1 MTQDPAP
8 ISIVVPVLNEGDVL
22 LELASA
28 LRSVNASDK
37 IIVDGG
43 SAEDTADILAQI
55 NRQDGYRII
64 HSKPGR
70 ARQMNAGAALAHG
83 EILVFLHADT
93 HLPANIPAL
102 LAPVLS
108 GEYDWGRFD
117 VQFDDEHPLMRMVS
131 WLMNTRSRITAI
143 ATGDQAIF
151 VRTKI
156 FRELG
161 GFTIIPLMED
171 IDLCRRLRKI
181 GRPLCLG
188 EAVTTSARRWRQNGI
203 LRTIFL
209 MWGLRLGFWLGI
221 PPNRLARWYRHSRE

>member
-1 MTQDPAP
+1 
-8 ISIVVPVLNEGDVL
+8 
-22 LELASA
+22 
-28 LRSVNASDK
+28 
-37 IIVDGG
+37 
-43 SAEDTADILAQI
+43 
-55 NRQDGYRII
+55 
-64 HSKPGR
+64 
-70 ARQMNAGAALAHG
+70 
-83 EILVFLHADT
+83 
-93 HLPANIPAL
+93 L

-188 EAVTTSARRWRQNGI
+188 DAVTTSARRWRQNGI